1 MAATKPTAA
10 TATKAIEG
18 RGASRIAAQ
27 ARGTTRPQTT
37 MPTQN
42 SVGFFFAVCIPKC
55 PRYAATV
62 TAEKTAQTA
71 SSSFTGNSIA
81 QTPPV
86 ATDTTA

>member
-1 MAATKPTAA
+1 
-10 TATKAIEG
+10 
-18 RGASRIAAQ
+18 
-27 ARGTTRPQTT
+27 

-62 TAEKTAQTA
+62 TAEKTAQAA

-86 ATDTTA
+86 ATDTAA